1 MFKKKQPMFPFTCAT
16 WGTEVTTSARW
27 GFDRRWLSR
36 TCKPTR
42 NKSFSVL
49 FSMVLC
55 HPRTTCQ
62 LPWCLSFNWC
72 YCRVLLCSEPIAS
85 CSEYL
90 LDEKLYDTWWLR
102 FRDRGFRGKGKTCF
116 ELFPLGLSIK
126 DRLTWTASEKKGY
139 NNVIPWFQCP

>member
-1 MFKKKQPMFPFTCAT
+1 MKLLFLALLSLPFKLFCTEFPVNKAH
-16 WGTEVTTSARW
+16 
-27 GFDRRWLSR
+27 GFAG
-36 TCKPTR
+36 K
-42 NKSFSVL
+42 
-49 FSMVLC
+49 
-55 HPRTTCQ
+55 
-62 LPWCLSFNWC
+62 
-72 YCRVLLCSEPIAS
+72 IAS